1 MDSRKQLVDS
11 YKVTRQYVD
20 SLIDT
25 TLKEM
30 KSIFPK
36 IVVIINWVV
45 DQLIMLFRKLTIKG
59 MLSESK

>member
-1 MDSRKQLVDS
+1 MN
-11 YKVTRQYVD
+11 
-20 SLIDT
+20 SLIDL

-59 MLSESK
+59 MRSESK